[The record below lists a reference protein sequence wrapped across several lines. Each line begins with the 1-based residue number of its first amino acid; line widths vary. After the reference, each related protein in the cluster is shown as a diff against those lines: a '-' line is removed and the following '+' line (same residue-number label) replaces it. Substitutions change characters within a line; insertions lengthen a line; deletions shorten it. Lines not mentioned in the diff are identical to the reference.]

1 MKTLGIIGGM
11 GPQATVDL
19 YQKILNH
26 TPANR
31 DQEHLH
37 VIIDSYP
44 QIPDRTAYLL
54 SGQGDDPLPYLL
66 ESAGRLQQAGVHA
79 LLMPCNTAHAF
90 VPELR
95 KRIQTPILH
104 IAEAALAQIGSAH
117 GRRIAVLAT
126 TGTQKAGIYR
136 TALENAGYAAVEPDA
151 AQSDALMRCIYEGAK
166 AGKTAEYAPLMAQT
180 VAGMDADA
188 FILGC
193 TEIPLFLP
201 WWDDPR
207 PTIDA
212 TDALAIAAVAFAR
225 NP

>member
-26 TPANR
+26 TPAQC
-31 DQEHLH
+31 DQEHIH

-44 QIPDRTAYLL
+44 QVPDRSAYLC
-54 SGQGDDPLPYLL
+54 GEGEDPLPYLH
-66 ESAGRLQQAGVHA
+66 ESAARLQNAGAHA

-90 VPELR
+90 VPALR
-95 KRIQTPILH
+95 ERIRIPILH
-104 IAEAALAQIGSAH
+104 IAEAAAAQITAAH
-117 GRRIAVLAT
+117 GKRIAVLAT
-126 TGTQKAGIYR
+126 TGTQQAGIYR
-136 TALENAGYAAVEPDA
+136 QVLQAAGYQVIEPDA
-151 AQSDALMRCIYEGAK
+151 AQSEILMRCIYDGAK
-166 AGKTAEYAPLMAQT
+166 AGKTAEYAPLRAEMIAT
-180 VAGMDADA
+180 MDADS

-201 WWDDPR
+201 WWQDPR

-225 NP
+225 GG

>member
-26 TPANR
+26 TPAQC
-31 DQEHLH
+31 DQEHIH

-44 QIPDRTAYLL
+44 QVPDRSAYLC
-54 SGQGDDPLPYLL
+54 GEGEDPLPYLH
-66 ESAGRLQQAGVHA
+66 ESAARLQNAGAHA

-90 VPELR
+90 VPALR
-95 KRIQTPILH
+95 ERIRIPILH
-104 IAEAALAQIGSAH
+104 IAEAAAAQITAAH
-117 GRRIAVLAT
+117 GKRIAVLAT
-126 TGTQKAGIYR
+126 TGTQRAGIYR
-136 TALENAGYAAVEPDA
+136 QVLQAAGYQVIEPDA
-151 AQSDALMRCIYEGAK
+151 AQSEILMRCIYDGAK
-166 AGKTAEYAPLMAQT
+166 AGKTAEYAPLMAEMIAT
-180 VAGMDADA
+180 MDADS

-201 WWDDPR
+201 WWQDPR

-225 NP
+225 EE